1 MIPSISPKPSS
12 SLAVSLSASAAFSAS
27 ATFSAL
33 EASFHRIAAHPSGE
47 ITEEIEWW
55 SMEIRFATV
64 IAGTTSLPR
73 GFAGSGDDRHH
84 QDNW

>member
-27 ATFSAL
+27 AAL

-84 QDNW
+84 QNNW